1 LPPGVKPG
9 KVSSMRT
16 IITLAAAAFA
26 LTALSAC
33 KSRDEPLIDD
43 EEGATNSVAM
53 VPCALGDESEFT
65 DTCTLQR
72 LVGAQRTTIVLGRG
86 DSGFRRFLMT
96 ADGRGLI
103 TADGAEPA
111 RVSIIGDAQ
120 VEVAV
125 GDDRY
130 RLPAAIKGDAPV
142 SNEAAPQ

>member
-1 LPPGVKPG
+1 MRIFSRLPV
-9 KVSSMRT
+9 
-16 IITLAAAAFA
+16 LLFA
-26 LTALSAC
+26 LAVLSAC
-33 KSRDEPLIDD
+33 GSADEPLV
-43 EEGATNSVAM
+43 EQKEGEASNVAT
-53 VPCALGDESEFT
+53 VPCALGEESEFT
-65 DTCTLQR
+65 ETCTLQR

-96 ADGRGLI
+96 ADGRGLVA
-103 TADGAEPA
+103 ADGAESA

>member
-1 LPPGVKPG
+1 MRIFFRLPV
-9 KVSSMRT
+9 
-16 IITLAAAAFA
+16 LLFA
-26 LTALSAC
+26 LAVLSAC
-33 KSRDEPLIDD
+33 GSADEPLV
-43 EEGATNSVAM
+43 EQKECEASNVAT
-53 VPCALGDESEFT
+53 VPCALGEESEFT
-65 DTCTLQR
+65 ETCTLQR

-96 ADGRGLI
+96 ADGRGLVA
-103 TADGAEPA
+103 ADGAESA

>member
-1 LPPGVKPG
+1 MRIFFRLPV
-9 KVSSMRT
+9 
-16 IITLAAAAFA
+16 LLFA
-26 LTALSAC
+26 LAVLSAC
-33 KSRDEPLIDD
+33 GSADEPLVEQKDG
-43 EEGATNSVAM
+43 EASNVAM
-53 VPCALGDESEFT
+53 VPCALGEESEFT
-65 DTCTLQR
+65 ETCTLQR

-96 ADGRGLI
+96 ADGRGLVA
-103 TADGAEPA
+103 ADGAESA

>member
-1 LPPGVKPG
+1 
-9 KVSSMRT
+9 MR
-16 IITLAAAAFA
+16 IFVRLTLLLCA
-26 LTALSAC
+26 LTVLSAC
-33 KSRDEPLIDD
+33 GSADEPLVEQKDG
-43 EEGATNSVAM
+43 EVSNVAM
-53 VPCALGDESEFT
+53 VPCALGEENDFT

-72 LVGAQRTTIVLGRG
+72 LVGSQRTTIVLGRG

-103 TADGAEPA
+103 AADGAESA

-142 SNEAAPQ
+142 SNETAPQ